1 MVTRKRSQRFRKAQ
15 RRERGALARARVPQV
30 RRALAA
36 FAVAL
41 AAAGAA
47 LAADPA
53 VPLGEQR
60 QLGALLTQIGAPD
73 LAFVPTRL
81 PPHFAFA
88 SFSVTGTPRGLDVS
102 FADQRYAGN
111 PTKARVHEISFDT
124 AFFERTI
131 ATCSRRARRT
141 LHVSGGAV
149 FSDGSRVW
157 RCVRARDGRVIV
169 ASAHG
174 LMPVGALAGLVA
186 SARPVSL
193 P

>member
-1 MVTRKRSQRFRKAQ
+1 MTRKRSRRFGKAQ
-15 RRERGALARARVPQV
+15 RRERGALARVPRV

-41 AAAGAA
+41 AAAGGA

-60 QLGALLTQIGAPD
+60 QLRALLTQIGAPD
-73 LAFVPTRL
+73 LAFVPTQV

-102 FADQRYAGN
+102 FADRRYAGN
-111 PTKARVHEISFDT
+111 PTKARVQEISFDT
-124 AFFERTI
+124 AYFEPTI
-131 ATCSRRARRT
+131 ASCSRRARRT
-141 LHVSGGAV
+141 LHISGRAV

-157 RCVRARDGRVIV
+157 RCVRVREGRVIV

-174 LMPVGALAGLVA
+174 LMSVGALAVLVA

-193 P
+193 R